1 MSDGSLGTGPR
12 LDYVDVAKAFGIV
25 LVVVGH
31 AVAEPVEMLMLVYS
45 FHMPLFFFLSGCLQR
60 PAHFDVPLGFTAQR
74 AARALLVP
82 YAFFFLVS
90 MAYWLVTRNI
100 GQRALQF
107 AGVGADDALRG
118 LFTGLSAD
126 LFVNVTLWFFP
137 CMFACQVG
145 YAALRRRV
153 GAGAALLWL
162 VAAAVLLM
170 VATTPWEQRLPW
182 GLDIVWIALVFYAAG
197 HWLQVAGHMARLAA
211 VPLKVLFVPLGAT
224 ALLWLAL
231 ANVQGPVDLAR
242 ARFGLHPSLFVPCA
256 LAGVGFVVAI
266 AQRVPLS
273 RGMRWLADNSIVIF
287 PLHPLLINFASGL
300 LQLSGRKA
308 LADQSGL
315 VWYAAAT
322 AWGLLASVPAAFML
336 RRHFPALIG
345 LRGKSQLLG
354 AT

>member
-1 MSDGSLGTGPR
+1 MSLASLRPGPR
-12 LDYVDVAKAFGIV
+12 LDYIDVAKGLGIV

-31 AVAEPVEMLMLVYS
+31 AVAEPVEMLVLVYS

-60 PAHFDVPLGFTAQR
+60 SDRFNVSLGFTAGR

-82 YAFFFLVS
+82 YVFFFSVS
-90 MAYWLVTRNI
+90 LAYWLATRNL
-100 GQRALQF
+100 GQRALRF
-107 AGVGADDALRG
+107 AGVGVDDALRG

-137 CMFACQVG
+137 CMFVCQVG

-153 GAGAALLWL
+153 GAGPALLWL
-162 VAAAVLLM
+162 VAAAGLLM

-182 GLDIVWIALVFYAAG
+182 GLDIFWIAVVFYAAG

-211 VPLKVLFVPLGAT
+211 LPFKLLIVPLGAT

-231 ANVQGPVDLAR
+231 VNVQGPVDVAR

-256 LAGVGFVVAI
+256 LAGVGFVVTI

-287 PLHPLLINFASGL
+287 PLHPLLINLASGL

-336 RRHFPALIG
+336 RRHCPALIG
-345 LRGKSQLLG
+345 LRGKSLPRG

>member
-1 MSDGSLGTGPR
+1 MSLAPPRPGPR
-12 LDYVDVAKAFGIV
+12 LDYVDVAKALGIV

-31 AVAEPVEMLMLVYS
+31 AVAEPAQMLVLIYS

-60 PAHFDVPLGFTAQR
+60 PGRFDVSLGFTAQR

-82 YAFFFLVS
+82 YVFFFGVS
-90 MAYWLVTRNI
+90 LAYWLATRNL
-100 GQRALQF
+100 GQRAMRF
-107 AGVGADDALRG
+107 AGIGVDDALRG
-118 LFTGLSAD
+118 LVTGLSAD

-137 CMFACQVG
+137 CMFVCQVG

-162 VAAAVLLM
+162 GGAAMLLM
-170 VATTPWEQRLPW
+170 GATTPWERRLPW
-182 GLDIVWIALVFYAAG
+182 GLDIVWIAAAFYAAG
-197 HWLQVAGHMARLAA
+197 HWLQAAGHLARLAVMPLKWLV
-211 VPLKVLFVPLGAT
+211 VPLSAT
-224 ALLWLAL
+224 AVLWLAL
-231 ANVQGPVDLAR
+231 ADFQGPVDLAL
-242 ARFGLHPSLFVPCA
+242 ARFGPQPLLFIPCA

-308 LADQSGL
+308 LAGEGGL

-345 LRGKSQLLG
+345 LSRQARPQG